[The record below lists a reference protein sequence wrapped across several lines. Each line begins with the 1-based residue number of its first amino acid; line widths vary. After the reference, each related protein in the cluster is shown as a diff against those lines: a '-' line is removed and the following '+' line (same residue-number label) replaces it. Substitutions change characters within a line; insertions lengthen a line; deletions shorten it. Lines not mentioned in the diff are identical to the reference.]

1 MHTAIQVL
9 PDKPMQP
16 ANKLNTKRIKRSNDK
31 HLLPLLLFRQGEL
44 GYKNVEKRGLS
55 RNCTDGY
62 ALDGR
67 FGAAKKTARR
77 LMPGYVFFDA
87 DTEPMWNRIL
97 KDSAV
102 LKLLSYGDG
111 EYALRGTDLE
121 FIDWIKKNNG
131 IIEMS
136 SAVKVGSMI
145 EFVSGPL
152 KDMNGKIIKINRSRR
167 QVQVS
172 FGSENGI
179 ISKVWCSME
188 FVCSNADSYS
198 AVKENKKEFDSA
210 NP

>member
-67 FGAAKKTARR
+67 FGAAQKNGSAADAG
-77 LMPGYVFFDA
+77 LCFFDA

-145 EFVSGPL
+145 EFVAGPL
-152 KDMNGKIIKINRSRR
+152 KDMNGK
-167 QVQVS
+167 
-172 FGSENGI
+172 
-179 ISKVWCSME
+179 
-188 FVCSNADSYS
+188 
-198 AVKENKKEFDSA
+198 
-210 NP
+210 

>member
-1 MHTAIQVL
+1 
-9 PDKPMQP
+9 
-16 ANKLNTKRIKRSNDK
+16 
-31 HLLPLLLFRQGEL
+31 
-44 GYKNVEKRGLS
+44 
-55 RNCTDGY
+55 
-62 ALDGR
+62 
-67 FGAAKKTARR
+67 
-77 LMPGYVFFDA
+77 MPGYVFFDA
-87 DTEPMWNRIL
+87 DTEPAWNQIL

-111 EYALRGTDLE
+111 EYALRGADLE

-145 EFVSGPL
+145 EFVAGPL
-152 KDMNGKIIKINRSRR
+152 KDMNGKIIKVNRSRR

-188 FVCSNADSYS
+188 FVCSNADSYF

>member
-1 MHTAIQVL
+1 MINTYCLFCCSGKENSVIKMLKNEGFPAIAPTVMHWT
-9 PDKPMQP
+9 
-16 ANKLNTKRIKRSNDK
+16 
-31 HLLPLLLFRQGEL
+31 G
-44 GYKNVEKRGLS
+44 
-55 RNCTDGY
+55 
-62 ALDGR
+62 
-67 FGAAKKTARR
+67 GAAQPKKTARR

-87 DTEPMWNRIL
+87 DTEPAWNRIL

-145 EFVSGPL
+145 EFVAGPL
-152 KDMNGKIIKINRSRR
+152 KDMNGKITKVNRSRR

-198 AVKENKKEFDSA
+198 AVKENKKEFDSS

>member
-1 MHTAIQVL
+1 MYDNILDMVQAL
-9 PDKPMQP
+9 YEGNADAM
-16 ANKLNTKRIKRSNDK
+16 LM
-31 HLLPLLLFRQGEL
+31 
-44 GYKNVEKRGLS
+44 NVAYVDVVEAQ
-55 RNCTDGY
+55 DGY
-62 ALDGR
+62 ETFSSRTRTLYDHEEETVVTEDSQ
-67 FGAAKKTARR
+67 TAEKSI
-77 LMPGYVFFDA
+77 
-87 DTEPMWNRIL
+87 T
-97 KDSAV
+97 
-102 LKLLSYGDG
+102 
-111 EYALRGTDLE
+111 TDLE
-121 FIDWIKKNNG
+121 FMDWIKKNNG

-198 AVKENKKEFDSA
+198 TVKENKKEFDSA

>member
-44 GYKNVEKRGLS
+44 GAVQP
-55 RNCTDGY
+55 
-62 ALDGR
+62 
-67 FGAAKKTARR
+67 KKTARR

-87 DTEPMWNRIL
+87 DTEPAWNRIL

-145 EFVSGPL
+145 EFVAGPL

-198 AVKENKKEFDSA
+198 AAAENKREFDDA
-210 NP
+210 AQHEKRPQP

>member
-1 MHTAIQVL
+1 
-9 PDKPMQP
+9 
-16 ANKLNTKRIKRSNDK
+16 
-31 HLLPLLLFRQGEL
+31 
-44 GYKNVEKRGLS
+44 
-55 RNCTDGY
+55 
-62 ALDGR
+62 
-67 FGAAKKTARR
+67 
-77 LMPGYVFFDA
+77 MPGYVFFDA
-87 DTEPMWNRIL
+87 DTEPAWNRIL

-145 EFVSGPL
+145 EFVAGPL

-179 ISKVWCSME
+179 ISKVWCNGVRLQQRG
-188 FVCSNADSYS
+188 FVFRREREQKRIRQLKSITDC
-198 AVKENKKEFDSA
+198 
-210 NP
+210 

>member
-1 MHTAIQVL
+1 
-9 PDKPMQP
+9 
-16 ANKLNTKRIKRSNDK
+16 
-31 HLLPLLLFRQGEL
+31 
-44 GYKNVEKRGLS
+44 
-55 RNCTDGY
+55 
-62 ALDGR
+62 
-67 FGAAKKTARR
+67 
-77 LMPGYVFFDA
+77 MPGYVFFDA
-87 DTEPMWNRIL
+87 DTEPAWNRIL

-145 EFVSGPL
+145 EFVVGPL

-198 AVKENKKEFDSA
+198 AAAENKREFDDA
-210 NP
+210 AQHEKRPQP

>member
-67 FGAAKKTARR
+67 

-87 DTEPMWNRIL
+87 DTEPTWNRIL

-145 EFVSGPL
+145 EFVAGPL

-198 AVKENKKEFDSA
+198 TVKENKKEFDSS

>member
-67 FGAAKKTARR
+67 CGAAQKNGSAA
-77 LMPGYVFFDA
+77 DA
-87 DTEPMWNRIL
+87 
-97 KDSAV
+97 AV

-145 EFVSGPL
+145 EFVAGPL

-198 AVKENKKEFDSA
+198 TVKENKKEFDSA

>member
-1 MHTAIQVL
+1 MLKNEGFPAIAPTVMHWTGGSA
-9 PDKPMQP
+9 QP
-16 ANKLNTKRIKRSNDK
+16 
-31 HLLPLLLFRQGEL
+31 
-44 GYKNVEKRGLS
+44 
-55 RNCTDGY
+55 
-62 ALDGR
+62 
-67 FGAAKKTARR
+67 KKTARR

-145 EFVSGPL
+145 EFVAGPL

>member
-1 MHTAIQVL
+1 
-9 PDKPMQP
+9 
-16 ANKLNTKRIKRSNDK
+16 
-31 HLLPLLLFRQGEL
+31 
-44 GYKNVEKRGLS
+44 
-55 RNCTDGY
+55 
-62 ALDGR
+62 
-67 FGAAKKTARR
+67 
-77 LMPGYVFFDA
+77 MPGYVFFDA
-87 DTEPMWNRIL
+87 DTEPTWNRIL

-145 EFVSGPL
+145 EFVAGPL

-198 AVKENKKEFDSA
+198 ARPKTKGNLTMRRSTKKA
-210 NP
+210 RNPKFFAKNGKTVFGAGRNEKR

>member
-1 MHTAIQVL
+1 MINTYCLFCCSGKENSVIKMLKNEGFPAIAPTVMHWTGGSA
-9 PDKPMQP
+9 QP
-16 ANKLNTKRIKRSNDK
+16 
-31 HLLPLLLFRQGEL
+31 
-44 GYKNVEKRGLS
+44 
-55 RNCTDGY
+55 
-62 ALDGR
+62 
-67 FGAAKKTARR
+67 KKTARR

-145 EFVSGPL
+145 EFVAGPL

>member
-1 MHTAIQVL
+1 MLKNEGFPAIAPTVMHWT
-9 PDKPMQP
+9 
-16 ANKLNTKRIKRSNDK
+16 
-31 HLLPLLLFRQGEL
+31 G
-44 GYKNVEKRGLS
+44 
-55 RNCTDGY
+55 
-62 ALDGR
+62 
-67 FGAAKKTARR
+67 GAAQPKKTARR

-87 DTEPMWNRIL
+87 DTEPTWDWIL

-198 AVKENKKEFDSA
+198 AAAENKREFDDA
-210 NP
+210 AQHEKRPQP

>member
-1 MHTAIQVL
+1 MHTAILVL

-31 HLLPLLLFRQGEL
+31 HFCCSGKENSVIKML
-44 GYKNVEKRGLS
+44 KNEGFPAIAPTVMHWTG
-55 RNCTDGY
+55 
-62 ALDGR
+62 
-67 FGAAKKTARR
+67 GAAQPKKTARR

-87 DTEPMWNRIL
+87 DTEPTWNRIL

-145 EFVSGPL
+145 EFVAGPL

-198 AVKENKKEFDSA
+198 TVKENKKEFDSS

>member
-1 MHTAIQVL
+1 MLKNEGFPAIAPTVMHWT
-9 PDKPMQP
+9 
-16 ANKLNTKRIKRSNDK
+16 
-31 HLLPLLLFRQGEL
+31 G
-44 GYKNVEKRGLS
+44 
-55 RNCTDGY
+55 
-62 ALDGR
+62 
-67 FGAAKKTARR
+67 GAAQPKKTARR
-77 LMPGYVFFDA
+77 LMPGYVFFDS
-87 DTEPMWNRIL
+87 DTEPAWNRIL

-145 EFVSGPL
+145 EFVAGPL

-198 AVKENKKEFDSA
+198 SVKENKKEFDSS